1 MSKRRAFLRSAVGI
15 GSGATLATMAGAAA
29 APPGRTAVPGGIRL
43 GELYFASGATG
54 VRPERR
60 KDPSVPPGDIGEQ
73 TERILERHKKNL
85 EALGSSL
92 ENVLKVTVFLADP
105 KNDRTGM
112 NAAYAKFFPKD
123 APARSAIG
131 VQFPDDATKVEI
143 ELIAWIP
150 AK

>member
-60 KDPSVPPGDIGEQ
+60 
-73 TERILERHKKNL
+73 
-85 EALGSSL
+85 
-92 ENVLKVTVFLADP
+92 
-105 KNDRTGM
+105 
-112 NAAYAKFFPKD
+112 
-123 APARSAIG
+123 
-131 VQFPDDATKVEI
+131 
-143 ELIAWIP
+143 
-150 AK
+150 